1 MKFAIF
7 IKDWLAK
14 FAILTTTD
22 WKIHDFYQ
30 WPNDDFW
37 GSFLRLIAEFR
48 NISAS
53 TWRFS
58 DYFLGLTDKILFFFQ
73 AIGEI
78 RDVYQWPIS
87 KICNF
92 FSPTGWPNLR
102 PFFPITDWQISWYFP
117 WLSEEIYDIYWHN
130 NKICNFFYDW
140 LKKYTIFCRDW
151 LTKLAIFINN
161 SIDEFRN
168 LLRNWLINFAFFLRN
183 LWGVLCDSLKKLI
196 YF

>member
-1 MKFAIF
+1 MTIFGVVFCDWLPNFAIF
-7 IKDWLAK
+7 LHPHDDFRIIFWDWLTK
-14 FAILTTTD
+14 F
-22 WKIHDFYQ
+22 Y
-30 WPNDDFW
+30 
-37 GSFLRLIAEFR
+37 
-48 NISAS
+48 
-53 TWRFS
+53 
-58 DYFLGLTDKILFFFQ
+58 FFFQ

-130 NKICNFFYDW
+130 NKICNFFNDW

-168 LLRNWLINFAFFLRN
+168 LLRDWWRN
-183 LWGVLCDSLKKLI
+183 
-196 YF
+196 